1 MPLSTAEFTS
11 AREIVSKI
19 LDELGLDAYLFEV
32 EPGED
37 KLEITVECA
46 VEGGWETVKLIVDK
60 KLLLRGIDDPEAHQL
75 LLENWRNV
83 LSACLPET

>member
-1 MPLSTAEFTS
+1 MPLSTAELAN

-19 LDELGLDAYLFEV
+19 LDELRFDAYLFEV

-60 KLLLRGIDDPEAHQL
+60 DHLLRGIDDPGAHQL
-75 LLENWRNV
+75 LLNNWRNV